1 MKVLNAADGCKEN
14 QSTESTV
21 RRWRRLNVAYY
32 MHDNYC
38 RQKPAAH

>member
-1 MKVLNAADGCKEN
+1 MVLGNN

-32 MHDNYC
+32 MYDNYC
-38 RQKPAAH
+38 RRKPAASIAYMY